1 MGNRRNARELAV
13 KTLFHL
19 EFNTDDPD
27 EACELISQN
36 FDPRRTNSK
45 FSKELV
51 AGVCENMEDLNRL
64 ISQTSRH
71 WRLERMPRVDRCILR
86 LAVFEFLFREDIPP
100 RVTIDEAV
108 DIGKRFGSENSGSFI
123 NGVLDSIYTALMH
136 QGHFKEN
143 HK

>member
-1 MGNRRNARELAV
+1 MGNRRYARELAI

-19 EFNTDDPD
+19 EFHTDDTD

-36 FDPRRTNSK
+36 FDPRGTNSR

-51 AGVCENMEDLNRL
+51 AGVCENKEDLNRL
-64 ISQTSRH
+64 IRQTSRH

-86 LAVFEFLFREDIPP
+86 LAVFELLFRDDIPP
-100 RVTIDEAV
+100 KVSIDEAV
-108 DIGKRFGSENSGSFI
+108 EMGKRFGNENSGSFI
-123 NGVLDSIYTALMH
+123 NGVLDSIYNALMH
-136 QGHFKEN
+136 QGHFKKD

>member
-1 MGNRRNARELAV
+1 MGNRRYARELAI

-19 EFNTDDPD
+19 EFNPDDID
-27 EACELISQN
+27 EACELISHN
-36 FDPRRTNSK
+36 FDPGGANSR

-51 AGVCENMEDLNRL
+51 SGVCEHKGELDRL

-86 LAVFEFLFREDIPP
+86 LSVFELLFREDIPP
-100 RVTIDEAV
+100 KVTIDEAV
-108 DIGKRFGSENSGSFI
+108 EMGKSFGNENSGRFI

-136 QGHFKEN
+136 KGHFKED